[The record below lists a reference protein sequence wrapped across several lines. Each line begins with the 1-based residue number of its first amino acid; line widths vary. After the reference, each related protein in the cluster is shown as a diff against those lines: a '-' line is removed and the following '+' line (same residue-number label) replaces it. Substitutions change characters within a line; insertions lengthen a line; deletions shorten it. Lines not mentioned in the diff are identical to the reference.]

1 MELVFATANKNKL
14 KEIQALIPS
23 NIKLLGLAH
32 INCTEEIPETQ
43 PTIEGNASQKAFYV
57 YNNYHINCFA
67 DDTGLEIEALEGRP
81 GVLSA
86 RYAGENKNADDNM
99 NKVLREMQGVTNRN
113 ARFKTV
119 ISLVIEG
126 KEVQFEGIINGT
138 ILTEKYGTDGFG
150 YDPIFAPD
158 TTGIHSSHAP
168 LLTHPNQMEKKGNGD
183 AGRKKTFAEMD
194 LSEKNKIS
202 HRALAVYKLIE
213 YLNQIS

>member
-1 MELVFATANKNKL
+1 MEIIFATANKNKI
-14 KEIQALIPS
+14 KEIQPLIPS
-23 NIKLLGLAH
+23 TIELLGLTD

-43 PTIEGNASQKAFYV
+43 ATIEGNASQKAFYV
-57 YNNYHINCFA
+57 YNKYHVNCFA
-67 DDTGLEIEALEGRP
+67 DDTGLEVEALEGRP

-99 NKVLREMQGVTNRN
+99 NKILKEMKGITNRR

-119 ISLVIEG
+119 ISLVMEG

-138 ILTEKYGTDGFG
+138 ILTEKQGTDGFG

-158 TTGIHSSHAP
+158 LDLNHSP
-168 LLTHPNQMEKKGNGD
+168 IGNGVGERFGETGPD
-183 AGRKKTFAEMD
+183 VKNKISFAEMD

-202 HRALAVYKLIE
+202 HRALAVNKLVE
-213 YLNQIS
+213 YLNQLD